1 MAIIKTEGLIIRVMN
16 YLESSKIV
24 TCFTPDQG
32 KISLL
37 AKGARRPKSRLGGSL
52 DLLQHVAVV
61 YYQKDTREL
70 QTLSQV
76 DVISSFQ
83 SFQSNLEIFSFG
95 LGVLELVNKLEL
107 SKDPNPKLF
116 YHSLEALNGLV
127 DSKAPELVFYQFIW
141 KWLEV
146 AGFHPKVRRC
156 LSCLKIPNTRLVRFS
171 ISDGGYYCQNCSVPV
186 ENSMDI
192 SEKCLKLLW
201 YLRENSAKKVG
212 SISVSR
218 RLIQEF
224 TNLSLIFLRYHSG
237 EIRGLKSLDFLKIIQ

>member
-1 MAIIKTEGLIIRVMN
+1 MAIIKTEGLIIRVMD

-24 TCFTPDQG
+24 TCFTPDYG

-76 DVISSFQ
+76 DVITSFQ
-83 SFQSNLEIFSFG
+83 SFQSDLKILSFG
-95 LGVLELVNKLEL
+95 LGILELVNKLEL
-107 SKDPNPKLF
+107 SKNPNPKLF
-116 YHSLEALNGLV
+116 YHSLEALNGLEE
-127 DSKAPELVFYQFIW
+127 SKNQELVFYQFIW
-141 KWLEV
+141 KWLEG
-146 AGFHPKVRRC
+146 AGFHPKLRRC
-156 LSCLKIPNTRLVRFS
+156 LSCLQIPNTKFVKFS
-171 ISDGGYYCQNCSVPV
+171 ISEGGYYCQNCSIPV

-212 SISVSR
+212 SVSVPR
-218 RLIQEF
+218 GLILEL
-224 TNLSLIFLRYHSG
+224 TNLSLLFLRYHSG
-237 EIRGLKSLDFLKIIQ
+237 EIRNLKSLDFLKRIQ